1 VSSSPESDDMAAL
14 VAAHDWKAT
23 PLGPREEWSERLEAA
38 VDICLSSPIP
48 MAIWWGA
55 DLAMLYNDHS
65 VPLLG
70 RRHPDALG
78 RPAAEVWTETWS
90 TSAPLIEQVLRTGK
104 AISRENLLFRIDR
117 GSGREEAFFSV
128 SYSPL
133 HEADGSIAGL
143 LISSVDTTEKIL
155 ADRKLKA
162 QVERQRRLF
171 EQAPGFIA
179 IVHGADHVFEFVNE
193 AFVRLVG
200 NRDFIGNTAAS
211 VLPDLRDQPFFKMLD
226 EVYASGQRKLVRKN
240 PILLQ
245 REGAAERHRRFIDF
259 IYEPVVDDDGH
270 VTGIFVEGFNVT
282 DQVEAEQAL
291 LQSEHAR
298 AIALE
303 SGGMG
308 AWRWNLREDTMQAD
322 AAFMEMF
329 DMAQSDAAIPMATF
343 IAKLTRDSAARFQA
357 SIAKGISQNLRFDGE
372 VEVIPSDGGSR
383 WIKWQGSATSRDPET
398 VTGVSFDITQQKL
411 AARRQDLLLAELQ
424 HRVRNILAMIRSVVV
439 RTAATSDSVEEYARH
454 LEGRISAMARTQALL
469 TRSPGAGIDLQ
480 NLILDELQAQ
490 IAQEDQVNCYGP
502 DVLLSPKGA
511 EVLTLAVHELA
522 TNSVK
527 YGALSAP
534 EGRVEVRWDVNER
547 RDPPWL
553 ILQWIESGIAVERE
567 GLRQGFGTELV
578 TRRVPYELG
587 GKGMMNFGR
596 FGLTATIEYPL
607 RSGDSILQTNAANL
621 AGKEHGHA
629 HSA

>member
-1 VSSSPESDDMAAL
+1 MAAL
-14 VAAHDWKAT
+14 VAAHDWTAT
-23 PLGPREEWSERLEAA
+23 PLGPRESWSERLKAA
-38 VDICLSSPIP
+38 VDICLSAPIP
-48 MAIWWGA
+48 MAIWWGK
-55 DLAMLYNDHS
+55 DLAIIYNDAS
-65 VPLLG
+65 LPIFG
-70 RRHPDALG
+70 AKHPQSLG
-78 RPAAEVWTETWS
+78 RPAPEVWSEAWS
-90 TSAPLIEQVLRTGK
+90 TNAPLIEQVLRTGK
-104 AISRENLLFRIDR
+104 AVSRENLLYRIDR
-117 GSGREEAFFSV
+117 GDGPEEAFFSV

-179 IVHGADHVFEFVNE
+179 ILRGPDHVFEFVNE
-193 AFVRLVG
+193 AHTRLVG
-200 NRDFIGNTAAS
+200 ERDPLGNTVAS
-211 VLPDLRDQPFFKMLD
+211 VLPELHDQPFLKLLD
-226 EVYASGQRKLVRKN
+226 EVYASGQRKLAQKT

-245 REGAAERHRRFIDF
+245 TNGTAERRRQFIDF
-259 IYEPVVDDDGH
+259 VCEPIIDDSSE

-282 DQVEAEQAL
+282 DQVEAEAAL
-291 LQSEHAR
+291 RHSEHVR
-298 AIALE
+298 AIALQ
-303 SGGMG
+303 GGRMG
-308 AWRWNLREDTMQAD
+308 SWQWNLRDNILTGDTAY
-322 AAFMEMF
+322 
-329 DMAQSDAAIPMATF
+329 MALLDLPPSDAVIPMETF
-343 IAKLTRDSAARFQA
+343 LAKLSPDSAANHQA
-357 SIAKGISQNLRFDGE
+357 FVDEGLLPDQPFDGE
-372 VEVIPSDGGSR
+372 VEVMLSDGGSR
-383 WIKWQGSATSRDPET
+383 WVKWQGSATSGDPDI
-398 VTGVSFDITQQKL
+398 VTGVSFDVTEQKL

-534 EGRVEVRWDVNER
+534 GGRIAISWDVDQQLNS
-547 RDPPWL
+547 PWL
-553 ILQWIESGIAVERE
+553 SLKWVESGVAVERE
-567 GLRQGFGTELV
+567 GKRQGFGTELI
-578 TRRVPYELG
+578 TRRIPYELG

-596 FGLTATIEYPL
+596 SGLTATIEYPL
-607 RSGDSILQTNAANL
+607 RPGDSILQTDAGNL
-621 AGKEHGHA
+621 GRKERDHVR
-629 HSA
+629 SA